1 MMCFD
6 FIIIEQNMNLPAYMP
21 YDLNGQKFNTVIA
34 RHAFIQKVLNILFVQ
49 LLFTFGLTA
58 LFVLNDNVNQWIQAH
73 FGIIWIAFV
82 LSFVIMIVLV
92 CNPNLARKTPINYV
106 LLSIFTACMGL
117 LVSTSASYYGESAVT
132 SAIGITLFIT
142 LALSLFACQT
152 KYDFTGMGSYLF
164 VILLSLIG
172 FGLVLAIFCG
182 ASECQVV
189 RTIYAGIGALVFS
202 LYIVYDVQLIVGG
215 GHKHSYDEQ
224 DYVFAALSLY
234 LDIINLFLYI
244 LELVEKCSDDN

>member
-1 MMCFD
+1 
-6 FIIIEQNMNLPAYMP
+6 MNQPAYMP

-34 RHAFIQKVLNILFVQ
+34 RHAFIQKVLNILFLQ

-58 LFVLNDNVNQWIQAH
+58 LFVLNNNLNQWIHAH
-73 FGIIWIAFV
+73 VGIIWIGFIF
-82 LSFVIMIVLV
+82 SFVIMIVLV
-92 CNPNLARKTPINYV
+92 CNPGLARTAPANYI
-106 LLSIFTACMGL
+106 LLSIFTACMSL
-117 LVSTSASYYGESAVT
+117 LVSASASYYSESAVT

-152 KYDFTGMGSYLF
+152 KYDFTGMGSYLL
-164 VILLSLIG
+164 VILLSLMG

-182 ASECQVV
+182 TAQCQIA
-189 RTIYAGIGALVFS
+189 RTVYAAIGALVFS

-215 GHKHSYDEQ
+215 KHKHSYDEE

-244 LELVEKCSDDN
+244 LQLFGKSND